1 MATLKDVARLAN
13 CDVSTVSR
21 ALNNTSYVH
30 PDTKARILEAVKEL
44 NYHPNVITRSLHQGK
59 RRTIGVIVPKIQL
72 SVFGDVILGIQQEA
86 RKNGYATLISS
97 CGEDEKLE
105 KDELNRLREGFVDG
119 LIIAGTGKN
128 TRLLRDIHAGGIAM
142 TQIVRFSDNSISSVD
157 VDYELIGYQATQYM
171 ISKGCRQI
179 GLINGPDYISP
190 YKGRLLGYKRAMK
203 ENDLDILTVEL
214 PSVNRGTGYGHD
226 CAEKLLDMNSM
237 LDGILTA
244 TDGQGL
250 GALRALKENG
260 IRVPEQMKVISM
272 TGHEIGKMLETTLT
286 SMELPAIEIGETAVR
301 ITLEEITCMN
311 DANLR
316 KTRYKPKHVTL
327 EATLEKRD
335 SSPLWHNVFIRSD
348 IHLDV
353 RQSHLQF
360 IISWEGMSWC
370 SAVIRH
376 SRVKSRSL
384 SRTIWSG
391 RIFRKRLSNALWNAG
406 KNFRECGR

>member
-30 PDTKARILEAVKEL
+30 PDTKARILAAVKEL

-119 LIIAGTGKN
+119 LIIAGPGKN

-214 PSVNRGTGYGHD
+214 PSVNRGSGYGHD

-250 GALRALKENG
+250 GVLRALKENG

-272 TGHEIGKMLETTLT
+272 TGHEIGKMLETSLT
-286 SMELPAIEIGETAVR
+286 SVELPAIEIGESAVR
-301 ITLEEITCMN
+301 ITLAEIAYMN
-311 DANLR
+311 DANLQ
-316 KTRYKPKHVTL
+316 KTKYKPKHVTL
-327 EATLEKRD
+327 ETILEKRE
-335 SSPLWHNVFIRSD
+335 S
-348 IHLDV
+348 
-353 RQSHLQF
+353 
-360 IISWEGMSWC
+360 C
-370 SAVIRH
+370 
-376 SRVKSRSL
+376 
-384 SRTIWSG
+384 
-391 RIFRKRLSNALWNAG
+391 
-406 KNFRECGR
+406 